1 MTVTIPPT
9 ALFFRKE
16 YVMNEKQVEE
26 ILDELLI
33 NKELLA
39 IRDIPL
45 ELIDDF
51 PGHPF
56 QVRLDEDMDQLV
68 ESIRQNGVITPVTL
82 RTKEGGRYE
91 IVSGHRRKK
100 ACELAGLA
108 TMKAEVKELSRDEA
122 IILMVE
128 SNLQRSKILPSEKAF
143 SYKMRL
149 DAMNRQGKRFDITS
163 VPLGQKLGQTSRAQ
177 LAEVSPDSN
186 TQIQRYIRLTHLLP
200 ELLTIVDIG
209 ANDDALQCC
218 KIYEN
223 GNILT
228 LAMDEDAALLPL
240 LKKNVGPDGED
251 GGDDNTQTLTQ
262 FSMNRIL
269 MTLGLAEA
277 STEEQAVT
285 AIQQLQQENDTL
297 RLARITDAVQ
307 VAINE
312 HRIPAD
318 KKDHFVNLGKKVGLD
333 DLRETMNLYNPVKK
347 PTEVINPN
355 GGSAPLNLKW
365 EEYTAEQ
372 LVEMR
377 ENDREKYCKLYKEHY
392 GVNPTF

>member
-1 MTVTIPPT
+1 MPGPQAVPVPPKPFYEGMKEAVISTPRLNCYGSRVLTEGINLEQYKKNPILLYMHTRSARLPIGTITNIRIDGDVLYGTPQIDGDTDEEKIIAQKWERGTLRMLSAGLEVIEISEDPALLVPGQTRPTVT
-9 ALFFRKE
+9 K
-16 YVMNEKQVEE
+16 
-26 ILDELLI
+26 
-33 NKELLA
+33 
-39 IRDIPL
+39 
-45 ELIDDF
+45 
-51 PGHPF
+51 
-56 QVRLDEDMDQLV
+56 
-68 ESIRQNGVITPVTL
+68 
-82 RTKEGGRYE
+82 
-91 IVSGHRRKK
+91 
-100 ACELAGLA
+100 
-108 TMKAEVKELSRDEA
+108 
-122 IILMVE
+122 
-128 SNLQRSKILPSEKAF
+128 SKL
-143 SYKMRL
+143 
-149 DAMNRQGKRFDITS
+149 N
-163 VPLGQKLGQTSRAQ
+163 
-177 LAEVSPDSN
+177 EVS
-186 TQIQRYIRLTHLLP
+186 
-200 ELLTIVDIG
+200 IVDIG

-223 GNILT
+223 GNVLT

-251 GGDDNTQTLTQ
+251 GGDNNTQTLTQ

-277 STEEQAVT
+277 STEEQAVI

-318 KKDHFVNLGKKVGLD
+318 KKDYFVNLGKKVGLD
-333 DLRETMNLYNPVKK
+333 DLREIMNLYNPVKK

-365 EEYTAEQ
+365 EEHTAEQ
-372 LVEMR
+372 LAEMR